1 MDLTSTPDTDPPADS
16 NAAQPSTDPAGSR
29 PTMFKCP
36 MCPAIFLSQQGL
48 TQHQVVHRTP
58 RTTATSSDTQTRRGR
73 PPGKDTIQTRLAETV
88 TTEIPIPLSEFTCPL
103 CLEVIGRK
111 GLAQH
116 NASGWQTRVV
126 LLQASQAGTWCR
138 DVYAAFIVHHSP
150 CRVHFRTTLAGEHVH
165 SWSFNGSKTN
175 TIIHPYRPSCKM
187 PHLCEDGPQIRSLW
201 PWDSRQQAKPRI
213 ALTCC
218 TTSTCHYINRLHLFQ
233 KARLHWYA
241 QTAHW
246 TCHFRSLPQV
256 LMTSDTLFTVV
267 AWIIAIGGPRLT
279 LWLTRIRINS
289 WFSSCID
296 GARTRVSPW
305 PCPHSSW

>member
-1 MDLTSTPDTDPPADS
+1 MKRAWHPGMASGIDQLPANVPIPIPATKKLRGPMDLTSTPDTDPPADS

-116 NASGWQTRVV
+116 NASG
-126 LLQASQAGTWCR
+126 
-138 DVYAAFIVHHSP
+138 
-150 CRVHFRTTLAGEHVH
+150 
-165 SWSFNGSKTN
+165 
-175 TIIHPYRPSCKM
+175 
-187 PHLCEDGPQIRSLW
+187 
-201 PWDSRQQAKPRI
+201 
-213 ALTCC
+213 
-218 TTSTCHYINRLHLFQ
+218 
-233 KARLHWYA
+233 
-241 QTAHW
+241 
-246 TCHFRSLPQV
+246 
-256 LMTSDTLFTVV
+256 
-267 AWIIAIGGPRLT
+267 
-279 LWLTRIRINS
+279 
-289 WFSSCID
+289 
-296 GARTRVSPW
+296 
-305 PCPHSSW
+305 